1 MVTKDKNLK
10 VGSIFFEMNINAF
23 GDLKDPA
30 PLGLQGV
37 HVGLKQE
44 NSNRLSTTQP
54 YRGIRQST
62 DG

>member
-10 VGSIFFEMNINAF
+10 VGSVFFEMNINAF

-30 PLGLQGV
+30 PLGLQRV

-44 NSNRLSTTQP
+44 NSNRLSTMQP
-54 YRGIRQST
+54 
-62 DG
+62 